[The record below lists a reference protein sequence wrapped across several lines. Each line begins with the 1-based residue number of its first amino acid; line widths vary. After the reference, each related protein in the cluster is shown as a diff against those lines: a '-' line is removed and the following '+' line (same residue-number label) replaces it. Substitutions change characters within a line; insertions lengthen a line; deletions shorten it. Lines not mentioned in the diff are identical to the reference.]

1 MTRLEEALRRAG
13 KTPNRT
19 DTFNVPSA
27 RALDWFPTD
36 GSAPAPVTAAE
47 TVPDAPAD
55 APLAPAPEPV
65 VAAADA
71 IGAMPLQPAVAEAR
85 PRRGAAALAGPYDD
99 VEIGAG
105 IELGAPESREKLVVN
120 GKLPAGAAEQY
131 RRIGGLLHHLQ
142 QDRGIHVVMVA
153 SATPGEG
160 KTLTAVNLALT
171 FSESYRRRVLLID
184 ADLRRPMLHTVL
196 GVNNSRAG
204 LSALLSSPTEYQLK
218 TTHIS
223 DLLELAPSGAPD
235 PDPMSG
241 LSSERMR
248 RIVADAGS
256 RYDWVILDT
265 PPVTLLP
272 DASLLA
278 AMVDVAVLVIGAG
291 RTPLA
296 LVEKAVSTIGR
307 EKVMGVVL
315 NRVERQHFP
324 GAAYKYEYR
333 YYTPAGES
341 GD

>member
-13 KTPNRT
+13 KTFNRT
-19 DTFNVPSA
+19 DSFNVPSA

-36 GSAPAPVTAAE
+36 GSAPAPVNAAE
-47 TVPDAPAD
+47 TERDAAAD
-55 APLAPAPEPV
+55 APTGTSGTSDASALV
-65 VAAADA
+65 DDA
-71 IGAMPLQPAVAEAR
+71 IGAMPLQPAATNVR
-85 PRRGAAALAGPYDD
+85 SPRGAAAPGVPDED
-99 VEIGAG
+99 GERRTGIGAPD
-105 IELGAPESREKLVVN
+105 AREKLVVS
-120 GKLPAGAAEQY
+120 GQLPAGAAEQY
-131 RRIGGLLHHLQ
+131 RRIGGLLHQLQ

-160 KTLTAVNLALT
+160 KTLTSVNLALT
-171 FSESYRRRVLLID
+171 LSESYRRRVLLID

-196 GVNNSRAG
+196 GVNNSRSG
-204 LSALLSSPTEYQLK
+204 LSALLSSPAEYQLK

-248 RIVADAGS
+248 RIVADAAS

-291 RTPLA
+291 RTPLT
-296 LVEKAVSTIGR
+296 LVQKAVDTIGR

-315 NRVERQHFP
+315 NRVEREHFP
-324 GAAYKYEYR
+324 GASYKYDYH
-333 YYTPAGES
+333 YYTPEPEDRG
-341 GD
+341 